1 MVTKNVMFSTDSDL
15 LICLKEV
22 HFVDSIAFS
31 TETIVLLVNKHSS
44 FLDISVASVP

>member
-22 HFVDSIAFS
+22 HFVDSIGFS

-44 FLDISVASVP
+44 FLDISVASLP